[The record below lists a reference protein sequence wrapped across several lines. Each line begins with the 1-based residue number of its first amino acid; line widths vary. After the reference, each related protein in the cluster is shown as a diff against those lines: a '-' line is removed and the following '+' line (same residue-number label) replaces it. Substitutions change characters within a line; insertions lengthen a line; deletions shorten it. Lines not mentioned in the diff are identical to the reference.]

1 MAIEDQHP
9 QSHDSLPPDL
19 ALLAGDE
26 RLPCGR
32 PLSHAWEQAR
42 DTVSGPDRHS
52 ATCPHCREA
61 ADGLAALD
69 EATQVLRAQHSTRF
83 GVLANRVMDIVRSE
97 VRLGHLLPLDDPA
110 LDLCIG
116 EHAAAKVLRWAADT
130 VPGTR
135 AASCRLSPEQDGTGV
150 RVAMTLAVALD
161 QPLPTRAQEVRRS
174 VIDAADRVLG
184 LAVTDVD
191 LAAVDVLLP
200 EPGGAR

>member
-9 QSHDSLPPDL
+9 RSHDSRLPDL
-19 ALLAGDE
+19 ALPAGDE

-32 PLSHAWEQAR
+32 ALSYAWEQAR
-42 DTVSGPDRHS
+42 DTASGPDRHS
-52 ATCPHCREA
+52 AACPHCREA

-69 EATQVLRAQHSTRF
+69 EAAQVLRAQEPTRF

-97 VRLGHLLPLDDPA
+97 VRLGDLLPLDDPA
-110 LDLCIG
+110 LDLCIC
-116 EHAAAKVLRWAADT
+116 EYAAAKVLRRAADT
-130 VPGTR
+130 VPGTK
-135 AASCRLSPEQDGTGV
+135 AASCRLSPEQEGTGV

-191 LAAVDVLLP
+191 LTAVDVLLP